1 MEKDK
6 SRIFKYIVM
15 VMLLIVSIKD
25 LPRELIREIYSYL
38 DFNYNTY
45 VITTGKRNRKLIL
58 IQKPI
63 CDAIDKLF
71 EPWGRR
77 GTELP
82 ADDEIFFISK

>member
-1 MEKDK
+1 MSLIENKVTYEVV
-6 SRIFKYIVM
+6 SRNIFKN
-15 VMLLIVSIKD
+15 IKD

-63 CDAIDKLF
+63 CDAIN
-71 EPWGRR
+71 E
-77 GTELP
+77 
-82 ADDEIFFISK
+82 DDEIFFITK